1 MIQAGEALRNRIFFI
16 IKENPGMVRTE
27 VRDLLKMQNNI
38 VGPCIKELIDQE
50 MVVEGQQR
58 LSKTTGKP
66 GKQLYVADDWTRE
79 LDSQN
84 RIFD

>member
-16 IKENPGMVRTE
+16 IKEQPGIVRTE
-27 VRDLLKMQNNI
+27 IRDMLKLPNN
-38 VGPCIKELIDQE
+38 VVTPAIKELIDQN
-50 MVVEGQQR
+50 MVIEGEAR
-58 LSKTTGKP
+58 LSKTTNKP